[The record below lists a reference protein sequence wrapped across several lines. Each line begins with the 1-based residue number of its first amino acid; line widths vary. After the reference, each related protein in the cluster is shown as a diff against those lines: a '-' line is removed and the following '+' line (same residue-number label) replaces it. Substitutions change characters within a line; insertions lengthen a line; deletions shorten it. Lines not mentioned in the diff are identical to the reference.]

1 MSDIYQNRTAFNKIP
16 FKTLTNK
23 CIVLDLDE
31 TLVHTSDKNLTELRS
46 LRIMSNPET
55 IDLRNRV
62 YELNLDD
69 AASLKKGQGIKT
81 ELWGITRPHV
91 KEFLIF
97 CFSYFKVVAV
107 WSAGKKK
114 YVEAIV
120 DFLFRDIKRPHII
133 YHRGHCYER
142 SVNQHTKPLEKMIR
156 SEIGLSKYMSLENTF
171 IVDDRESVYISE
183 NPSNGIQIPAYNP
196 DFNIISLRQD
206 DIALKQLSTWLLRPE
221 VMNSTD
227 VRTLNKKNIFNTVV
241 TVPFPVVP
249 FPGSIDYNVTH
260 YRTSEDSETETDP
273 FESLRPTKKIKT

>member
-69 AASLKKGQGIKT
+69 AASLKRGQGIKT
-81 ELWGITRPHV
+81 ELWGIIRPHV

-133 YHRGHCYER
+133 YHRGHCHER
-142 SVNQHTKPLEKMIR
+142 SANQHTKPLEKMIK
-156 SEIGLSKYMSLENTF
+156 SEPGLNKYMSLENTF
-171 IVDDRESVYISE
+171 IIDDRESVFINE
-183 NPSNGIQIPAYNP
+183 NPGNGIQIPAYNP
-196 DFNIISLRQD
+196 AFNVISLRSD
-206 DIALKQLSTWLLRPE
+206 DIALKQLATWLLRPE
-221 VMNSTD
+221 VMNSSD
-227 VRTLNKKNIFNTVV
+227 VRTLSKKNIFNTVV
-241 TVPFPVVP
+241 TVDFPTTV
-249 FPGSIDYNVTH
+249 DYNVTH
-260 YRTSEDSETETDP
+260 YRTSDQEIKEDP
-273 FESLRPTKKIKT
+273 FESLRPTKKLKT